1 MNYLVLLVSLIFIFN
16 ISIAQKN
23 NVFSGELTYKIERV
37 DIKDSTKA
45 YMIIYAK
52 DSLLKIVNFN
62 SKTGRQVL
70 IKHLRLNKSYILYE
84 TRKQN
89 FAIRTDEH
97 LVKDTIQKYSYRKKR
112 GVKKIAGI
120 SVKKLLV
127 KHKEISQELTFFY
140 TENIAAKYC
149 NSYID
154 LPGLPILYYLSTEDG
169 LYKYTLFDLENSDPT
184 LEHFLIPKDYKI
196 ISFEE
201 FKNKF
206 YLPSEAEER

>member
-1 MNYLVLLVSLIFIFN
+1 MNYLVLLVSLTFIFN

-37 DIKDSTKA
+37 DIKDSIKA

-62 SKTGRQVL
+62 SQTGKQEL
-70 IKHLRLNKSYILYE
+70 IKHLRLNKSYILFE
-84 TRKQN
+84 TEKQN
-89 FAIRTDEH
+89 FAIRTNEH
-97 LVKDTIQKYSYRKKR
+97 LTKDTIQNYSYRKKR

-140 TENIAAKYC
+140 AEKIAAKYC
-149 NSYID
+149 NAYED
-154 LPGLPILYYLSTEDG
+154 LPGLPLLYYLSTEDG
-169 LYKYTLFDLENSDPT
+169 LYKYTLLELKNTDPP
-184 LEHFLIPKDYKI
+184 LEQFMIPKNCKI
-196 ISFEE
+196 VSFEE
-201 FKNKF
+201 FTNELSSPN
-206 YLPSEAEER
+206 YE

>member
-1 MNYLVLLVSLIFIFN
+1 MNYLVLFVSLTFIFN

-62 SKTGRQVL
+62 SKTGRQEL
-70 IKHLRLNKSYILYE
+70 IKHLRLNKSYILFE
-84 TRKQN
+84 TEKQN
-89 FAIRTDEH
+89 FAIRTNEH
-97 LVKDTIQKYSYRKKR
+97 LVKDTVQKYSYRKKG

-140 TENIAAKYC
+140 AEKIAAKYC
-149 NSYID
+149 NAYED
-154 LPGLPILYYLSTEDG
+154 LPGLPLLYYLSTEDG
-169 LYKYTLFDLENSDPT
+169 LYKYTLLELKNTDPP
-184 LEHFLIPKDYKI
+184 LEHFMIPKNYKI
-196 ISFEE
+196 VSFEE
-201 FKNKF
+201 FTNELSSPN
-206 YLPSEAEER
+206 YEED